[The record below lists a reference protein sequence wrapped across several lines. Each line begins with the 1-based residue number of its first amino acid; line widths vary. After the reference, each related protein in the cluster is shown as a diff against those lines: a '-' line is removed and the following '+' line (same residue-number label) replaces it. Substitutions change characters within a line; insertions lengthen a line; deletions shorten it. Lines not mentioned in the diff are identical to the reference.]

1 MVNSDKLSPEIET
14 GHLSPIKAN
23 LADLLTLSRI
33 LIGLAILCLSLVG
46 KNAYLAVVILVLVGA
61 ATDILDGKVAR
72 HYLGPDKEGK
82 LGKYE
87 MEIDTFFI
95 LCALGYLSF
104 SGIII
109 PRLLGLGWI
118 TLAVVASVVYKKRA
132 KILIVVETI
141 SVIALLIVAAIYNF
155 KIFGLIITPAF
166 LAGLIINRKRVFYL
180 LFKHY
185 PRIFST

>member
-1 MVNSDKLSPEIET
+1 MSNSGKLSPEIET
-14 GHLSPIKAN
+14 GNLSPIKAN
-23 LADLLTLSRI
+23 LADLLTVSRI
-33 LIGLAILCLSLVG
+33 FIGLAVLCLSFVG

-61 ATDILDGKVAR
+61 ATDILDGRIAR

-95 LCALGYLSF
+95 LCALGYLSL

-118 TLAVVASVVYKKRA
+118 ALAVVASVVYKKRV

-141 SVIALLIVAAIYNF
+141 SVIALLIIAAIYNF